1 MNYYN
6 ANNEDN
12 INVKNNKG
20 LDQISDSPEADLK
33 RLFNPAMVVEDT
45 VPKQTSE
52 QWGDL
57 TQLLD
62 KFQTIFSQNKYDVGC
77 INLEPQRIHLISD
90 LPISLRPY
98 RNSQQESKEIQTQ
111 IEELLKAGFIRPS
124 HSPYAAPVTLA
135 YKKDEGKR
143 SRLCIDYRKL
153 NEITRKDSTPV
164 PLIDFVID
172 NLTHAKFFSTLD
184 LTSGYW
190 HIKIHEK
197 DAEKLAFTTNFGL
210 YEWLRLP
217 FGWKNSPAVFQRTIR
232 QILQKYQLTFA
243 LNYFDD
249 IIIFSQSWEEHLTH
263 LDTIF
268 QICKKENIKLKKSK
282 CQFAQEKI
290 KFLGYEITQGHY
302 SPSNP
307 NIETIRKLAPPKDVK
322 ELQRFLGSINVY
334 QKFIKDYAKL
344 RVPLNKLLKK
354 DAIWNWSHECQ
365 EAYQKLKNCLISKPI
380 LKLYNSQFPCHVFCD
395 ASQESIGVVLKQQH
409 PDGTLYPIAYHS
421 RQLLKHEKNYT
432 ISEKECLAIIDALD
446 KFHCYL
452 HGSKFTIHTDHAA
465 LQWLKSVKHL
475 TGRLFRWSL
484 KLSQYEYSIVY
495 IKANRPQCNGKNE
508 RVNQTLV
515 AKLRCKVNSTTK
527 TPWTKLLEQV
537 TYEYNNSPHDVTGF
551 PPAYLMFGTLP
562 YDSPLPNQVKLN
574 YPPIQQARQ
583 IAVNRTIKHH
593 KINKQR
599 YDKHYVDAKFKVG
612 DLVLYQNFSYPNS
625 SKLQSPYNGPFK
637 VVRKLSNVT
646 YEIDKPNQYTG
657 KLTDIVHSTRL
668 KPFHSKSNFQLC

>member
-1 MNYYN
+1 MCIFQCGKNLSNIKFVNKCIGELRTYHGTYCKTLNNDQDMNYYN

-20 LDQISDSPEADLK
+20 LDQVPDIPEADLK

-111 IEELLKAGFIRPS
+111 IEELLKAGFIKPS

-135 YKKDEGKR
+135 YKKDGGKR

-153 NEITRKDSTPV
+153 NEITQKDSTPV

-210 YEWLRLP
+210 YECDRNAA
-217 FGWKNSPAVFQRTIR
+217 FTS
-232 QILQKYQLTFA
+232 
-243 LNYFDD
+243 
-249 IIIFSQSWEEHLTH
+249 
-263 LDTIF
+263 
-268 QICKKENIKLKKSK
+268 SK
-282 CQFAQEKI
+282 FK
-290 KFLGYEITQGHY
+290 KFLKHH
-302 SPSNP
+302 
-307 NIETIRKLAPPKDVK
+307 NI
-322 ELQRFLGSINVY
+322 
-334 QKFIKDYAKL
+334 
-344 RVPLNKLLKK
+344 
-354 DAIWNWSHECQ
+354 
-365 EAYQKLKNCLISKPI
+365 
-380 LKLYNSQFPCHVFCD
+380 
-395 ASQESIGVVLKQQH
+395 
-409 PDGTLYPIAYHS
+409 
-421 RQLLKHEKNYT
+421 RQLLT
-432 ISEKECLAIIDALD
+432 S
-446 KFHCYL
+446 
-452 HGSKFTIHTDHAA
+452 
-465 LQWLKSVKHL
+465 
-475 TGRLFRWSL
+475 
-484 KLSQYEYSIVY
+484 
-495 IKANRPQCNGKNE
+495 ANRPQCNVKNE

-574 YPPIQQARQ
+574 YPPIRQARQ

-599 YDKHYVDAKFKVG
+599 YDKHVDAKFKVG

>member
-20 LDQISDSPEADLK
+20 LYIDQVPDSPEADLK

-62 KFQTIFSQNKYDVGC
+62 KFQTIFSQNK
-77 INLEPQRIHLISD
+77 
-90 LPISLRPY
+90 
-98 RNSQQESKEIQTQ
+98 NSQQESKEIQTQ
-111 IEELLKAGFIRPS
+111 IEELLKAGFI
-124 HSPYAAPVTLA
+124 
-135 YKKDEGKR
+135 
-143 SRLCIDYRKL
+143 
-153 NEITRKDSTPV
+153 
-164 PLIDFVID
+164 
-172 NLTHAKFFSTLD
+172 
-184 LTSGYW
+184 
-190 HIKIHEK
+190 
-197 DAEKLAFTTNFGL
+197 
-210 YEWLRLP
+210 
-217 FGWKNSPAVFQRTIR
+217 
-232 QILQKYQLTFA
+232 
-243 LNYFDD
+243 
-249 IIIFSQSWEEHLTH
+249 
-263 LDTIF
+263 
-268 QICKKENIKLKKSK
+268 
-282 CQFAQEKI
+282 
-290 KFLGYEITQGHY
+290 
-302 SPSNP
+302 
-307 NIETIRKLAPPKDVK
+307 
-322 ELQRFLGSINVY
+322 
-334 QKFIKDYAKL
+334 
-344 RVPLNKLLKK
+344 
-354 DAIWNWSHECQ
+354 
-365 EAYQKLKNCLISKPI
+365 
-380 LKLYNSQFPCHVFCD
+380 
-395 ASQESIGVVLKQQH
+395 
-409 PDGTLYPIAYHS
+409 
-421 RQLLKHEKNYT
+421 
-432 ISEKECLAIIDALD
+432 
-446 KFHCYL
+446 
-452 HGSKFTIHTDHAA
+452 
-465 LQWLKSVKHL
+465 
-475 TGRLFRWSL
+475 
-484 KLSQYEYSIVY
+484 
-495 IKANRPQCNGKNE
+495 RPQCNGKNE

-551 PPAYLMFGTLP
+551 PPAHLMFGTLP

-599 YDKHYVDAKFKVG
+599 YDKHVDAKFIVG

-668 KPFHSKSNFQLC
+668 KPFHSKSNFKLC

>member
-45 VPKQTSE
+45 IPRQTSE

-57 TQLLD
+57 TQLD

-184 LTSGYW
+184 LTS
-190 HIKIHEK
+190 
-197 DAEKLAFTTNFGL
+197 
-210 YEWLRLP
+210 
-217 FGWKNSPAVFQRTIR
+217 
-232 QILQKYQLTFA
+232 
-243 LNYFDD
+243 
-249 IIIFSQSWEEHLTH
+249 
-263 LDTIF
+263 
-268 QICKKENIKLKKSK
+268 
-282 CQFAQEKI
+282 
-290 KFLGYEITQGHY
+290 
-302 SPSNP
+302 
-307 NIETIRKLAPPKDVK
+307 
-322 ELQRFLGSINVY
+322 
-334 QKFIKDYAKL
+334 
-344 RVPLNKLLKK
+344 
-354 DAIWNWSHECQ
+354 
-365 EAYQKLKNCLISKPI
+365 
-380 LKLYNSQFPCHVFCD
+380 
-395 ASQESIGVVLKQQH
+395 
-409 PDGTLYPIAYHS
+409 
-421 RQLLKHEKNYT
+421 
-432 ISEKECLAIIDALD
+432 
-446 KFHCYL
+446 
-452 HGSKFTIHTDHAA
+452 
-465 LQWLKSVKHL
+465 
-475 TGRLFRWSL
+475 
-484 KLSQYEYSIVY
+484 
-495 IKANRPQCNGKNE
+495 ANRPQCNGKNE

-668 KPFHSKSNFQLC
+668 KPFHSKSISNYAKFLFIFVIELVFSNFGEEESAL

>member
-6 ANNEDN
+6 ANNED

-20 LDQISDSPEADLK
+20 LDQIPDSPEADLK

-52 QWGDL
+52 PWEDL

-111 IEELLKAGFIRPS
+111 IEELLKA
-124 HSPYAAPVTLA
+124 
-135 YKKDEGKR
+135 
-143 SRLCIDYRKL
+143 
-153 NEITRKDSTPV
+153 
-164 PLIDFVID
+164 
-172 NLTHAKFFSTLD
+172 
-184 LTSGYW
+184 
-190 HIKIHEK
+190 
-197 DAEKLAFTTNFGL
+197 
-210 YEWLRLP
+210 
-217 FGWKNSPAVFQRTIR
+217 
-232 QILQKYQLTFA
+232 
-243 LNYFDD
+243 
-249 IIIFSQSWEEHLTH
+249 
-263 LDTIF
+263 
-268 QICKKENIKLKKSK
+268 
-282 CQFAQEKI
+282 
-290 KFLGYEITQGHY
+290 GYEITQGHY

-380 LKLYNSQFPCHVFCD
+380 LKLYNSQYPCHVFCD

-495 IKANRPQCNGKNE
+495 IKANRPQCNEKNE

-593 KINKQR
+593 KINKQS
-599 YDKHYVDAKFKVG
+599 DESQFCISGNQSSAYVRRCAHEE
-612 DLVLYQNFSYPNS
+612 FSP
-625 SKLQSPYNGPFK
+625 QC
-637 VVRKLSNVT
+637 
-646 YEIDKPNQYTG
+646 
-657 KLTDIVHSTRL
+657 L
-668 KPFHSKSNFQLC
+668 KPTVKYPTKGMVWSCMSSHGVGRLHIVSGTVKAMDFSGR

>member
-20 LDQISDSPEADLK
+20 LDQVPDSPEADLK

-57 TQLLD
+57 TQLID

-268 QICKKENIKLKKSK
+268 QICKKENIKLKKIKMSV
-282 CQFAQEKI
+282 CTGKI

-380 LKLYNSQFPCHVFCD
+380 LKLYNSQYPCHVFCD
-395 ASQESIGVVLKQQH
+395 A
-409 PDGTLYPIAYHS
+409 T
-421 RQLLKHEKNYT
+421 
-432 ISEKECLAIIDALD
+432 
-446 KFHCYL
+446 
-452 HGSKFTIHTDHAA
+452 
-465 LQWLKSVKHL
+465 
-475 TGRLFRWSL
+475 
-484 KLSQYEYSIVY
+484 
-495 IKANRPQCNGKNE
+495 NRPQCNGKNE

-599 YDKHYVDAKFKVG
+599 YDRHYVDAKFKVG

-637 VVRKLSNVT
+637 VVRNSQMLLMK
-646 YEIDKPNQYTG
+646 
-657 KLTDIVHSTRL
+657 
-668 KPFHSKSNFQLC
+668 

>member
-45 VPKQTSE
+45 IPRQTSE

-197 DAEKLAFTTNFGL
+197 DAEKLAFTTNFGF

-282 CQFAQEKI
+282 
-290 KFLGYEITQGHY
+290 
-302 SPSNP
+302 S
-307 NIETIRKLAPPKDVK
+307 
-322 ELQRFLGSINVY
+322 
-334 QKFIKDYAKL
+334 
-344 RVPLNKLLKK
+344 
-354 DAIWNWSHECQ
+354 
-365 EAYQKLKNCLISKPI
+365 
-380 LKLYNSQFPCHVFCD
+380 
-395 ASQESIGVVLKQQH
+395 
-409 PDGTLYPIAYHS
+409 
-421 RQLLKHEKNYT
+421 
-432 ISEKECLAIIDALD
+432 
-446 KFHCYL
+446 
-452 HGSKFTIHTDHAA
+452 
-465 LQWLKSVKHL
+465 
-475 TGRLFRWSL
+475 
-484 KLSQYEYSIVY
+484 
-495 IKANRPQCNGKNE
+495 NRPQCNGKNE

-599 YDKHYVDAKFKVG
+599 YDRHYVDAKFKVG

>member
-1 MNYYN
+1 
-6 ANNEDN
+6 
-12 INVKNNKG
+12 
-20 LDQISDSPEADLK
+20 
-33 RLFNPAMVVEDT
+33 MVVEDT

-52 QWGDL
+52 QWEDL

-143 SRLCIDYRKL
+143 SRL
-153 NEITRKDSTPV
+153 S
-164 PLIDFVID
+164 
-172 NLTHAKFFSTLD
+172 
-184 LTSGYW
+184 
-190 HIKIHEK
+190 
-197 DAEKLAFTTNFGL
+197 
-210 YEWLRLP
+210 
-217 FGWKNSPAVFQRTIR
+217 
-232 QILQKYQLTFA
+232 
-243 LNYFDD
+243 
-249 IIIFSQSWEEHLTH
+249 
-263 LDTIF
+263 
-268 QICKKENIKLKKSK
+268 
-282 CQFAQEKI
+282 
-290 KFLGYEITQGHY
+290 
-302 SPSNP
+302 
-307 NIETIRKLAPPKDVK
+307 
-322 ELQRFLGSINVY
+322 
-334 QKFIKDYAKL
+334 
-344 RVPLNKLLKK
+344 
-354 DAIWNWSHECQ
+354 
-365 EAYQKLKNCLISKPI
+365 
-380 LKLYNSQFPCHVFCD
+380 
-395 ASQESIGVVLKQQH
+395 
-409 PDGTLYPIAYHS
+409 
-421 RQLLKHEKNYT
+421 
-432 ISEKECLAIIDALD
+432 
-446 KFHCYL
+446 
-452 HGSKFTIHTDHAA
+452 
-465 LQWLKSVKHL
+465 
-475 TGRLFRWSL
+475 
-484 KLSQYEYSIVY
+484 
-495 IKANRPQCNGKNE
+495 NRPQCNGKNE

-537 TYEYNNSPHDVTGF
+537 TYGYNNSPHDVTGF

-583 IAVNRTIKHH
+583 IAVNKTIKHH

-612 DLVLYQNFSYPNS
+612 DLVLYQNFSYRNS

-657 KLTDIVHSTRL
+657 KLTDIIHSTRL

>member
-12 INVKNNKG
+12 INVKDNKG
-20 LDQISDSPEADLK
+20 LDQVPDSPEADLK

-45 VPKQTSE
+45 VPRQTSE

-62 KFQTIFSQNKYDVGC
+62 KFQTIFSQNKYDDVGC

-111 IEELLKAGFIRPS
+111 IEELLKVGFIRPS

-217 FGWKNSPAVFQRTIR
+217 FGWKNFPAVFQRTIR

-290 KFLGYEITQGHY
+290 KCLGYEITQGHY

-380 LKLYNSQFPCHVFCD
+380 LKLYNSQYPCHVFCD

-409 PDGTLYPIAYHS
+409 PDGTLYPITYHS

-593 KINKQR
+593 KINKQ
-599 YDKHYVDAKFKVG
+599 
-612 DLVLYQNFSYPNS
+612 
-625 SKLQSPYNGPFK
+625 
-637 VVRKLSNVT
+637 
-646 YEIDKPNQYTG
+646 
-657 KLTDIVHSTRL
+657 
-668 KPFHSKSNFQLC
+668 

>member
-12 INVKNNKG
+12 INVKKNKG
-20 LDQISDSPEADLK
+20 LDQVPDSPEADLK

-45 VPKQTSE
+45 VPKQTK
-52 QWGDL
+52 
-57 TQLLD
+57 TV
-62 KFQTIFSQNKYDVGC
+62 NK
-77 INLEPQRIHLISD
+77 
-90 LPISLRPY
+90 
-98 RNSQQESKEIQTQ
+98 
-111 IEELLKAGFIRPS
+111 
-124 HSPYAAPVTLA
+124 

-282 CQFAQEKI
+282 CQFAPEKI

-322 ELQRFLGSINVY
+322 ELKRFLGSINVY

-344 RVPLNKLLKK
+344 RVPLNKLLKR

-380 LKLYNSQFPCHVFCD
+380 LKLYNSQYPCHVFCD
-395 ASQESIGVVLKQQH
+395 ASQDSIGVVLKQQH

-484 KLSQYEYSIVY
+484 KLSQQLLTS
-495 IKANRPQCNGKNE
+495 ANRPQCNGKNE

-583 IAVNRTIKHH
+583 ITGNRTHTIKHH

-646 YEIDKPNQYTG
+646 YEINKPNQYTG